1 MNKSPQPDI
10 NDVIAGQFKQ
20 GASMLDLAMQHDM
33 SYEAIQNA
41 IRAVLIREGY
51 FDDSRHS

>member
-1 MNKSPQPDI
+1 MNKSQQQDI
-10 NDVIAGQFKQ
+10 DHIIANQFKQ